1 MAISDYIPNVFGA
14 QNPMYEGLLG
24 AEDATALSQRSNIAG
39 LLGAAATLA
48 TGMGSQGPRRSA
60 LQNVLGALAAGYGTS
75 GQAYQA
81 GIEQMANAQKLAQ
94 AKLQMQQNAAAQQA
108 VNQALQDPRIA
119 NDPTLRAALLTDPQ
133 GFLKTWAEN
142 APVQAAI
149 SGQPVQPQPAVQAGE
164 VPESPMTVT
173 ASNRLSQLEQR
184 RAQLMDI
191 NSRLSGV
198 PGERAAKQRDIN
210 NKDIESIRKEIEGL
224 SVSGYDFGQL
234 EQSVPTQL
242 KPYVAELKN
251 IAGTGGLSANELAQR
266 VQAIQ
271 NASMELQKG
280 QKYDGIVGQYARYM
294 FGTNDASQLTAEQNK
309 NILAY
314 ANAPTQADQA
324 KIAIDAQRLKF
335 ETGGA
340 PALPVSREQMLGG
353 TQLAPQPAPQAAQA
367 PTVVP
372 RGPIAP
378 MAQPPAPQVP
388 AQMQRTGEVAP
399 AQQTKV
405 QQAQPTKPV
414 VDIGK
419 VVPLVQQPDSKVT
432 PKKKQELLSAQPATI
447 GLVNYTVTQ
456 LVDARDAA
464 QALLNSPAELKAVS
478 GMLGPKISQI
488 PGTDAYSGAQKLEN
502 LQTRSFVTE
511 IQRMRTASPTG
522 GAVGNVTEREMG
534 ALSNIQASLKL
545 GLKEAELRKQLKQYI
560 DSANRALKTIP
571 NEYARTYGYNG
582 EFDDV
587 LKGGVVQQPQGNVLP
602 QGVTVKKVK

>member
-1 MAISDYIPNVFGA
+1 MAISDYIPNVFGSS
-14 QNPMYEGLLG
+14 NPMYEGLLG
-24 AEDATALSQRSNIAG
+24 SEDAAALSQRSNIAG
-39 LLGAAATLA
+39 LLGAAAALA

-94 AKLQMQQNAAAQQA
+94 AKLQMQQNAMAQQA
-108 VNQALQDPRIA
+108 VNQLLQDPAIA
-119 NDPTLRAALLTDPQ
+119 NDPAAVAYIRSNPTDAIKQYAEMRAFQRQRESFMAPAAPAAAPPTE
-133 GFLKTWAEN
+133 GGM
-142 APVQAAI
+142 APV
-149 SGQPVQPQPAVQAGE
+149 
-164 VPESPMTVT
+164 TVT
-173 ASNRLSQLEQR
+173 GNPEIANLERQINESLADASAYRSMRKPQEAEASVRMAEKLRERQLQVMAGDIDIQDRIAKAPEQYKGQYQAI
-184 RAQLMDI
+184 AQI
-191 NSRLSGV
+191 
-198 PGERAAKQRDIN
+198 K
-210 NKDIESIRKEIEGL
+210 ES
-224 SVSGYDFGQL
+224 
-234 EQSVPTQL
+234 L
-242 KPYVAELKN
+242 KPDQL
-251 IAGTGGLSANELAQR
+251 IG
-266 VQAIQ
+266 AIQ
-271 NASMELQKG
+271 KVDQAVLESARQY
-280 QKYDGIVGQYARYM
+280 KYDGIVGQYAYNT
-294 FGTNDASQLTAEQNK
+294 FGTNDATKLTPEQNR
-309 NILAY
+309 NILAF
-314 ANAPTQADQA
+314 ANAPTQADQT
-324 KIAIDAQRLKF
+324 KIAIDAQKLKF
-335 ETGGA
+335 ETGAA
-340 PALPVSREQMLGG
+340 PALPTSREQMLGG
-353 TQLAPQPAPQAAQA
+353 LQPTPVTPQAAQA

-602 QGVTVKKVK
+602 KGVTVKKVN

>member
-14 QNPMYEGLLG
+14 SNPMYEGLLG
-24 AEDATALSQRSNIAG
+24 AEDATALSKRSNVAG
-39 LLGAAATLA
+39 LLGAAAALA

-94 AKLQMQQNAAAQQA
+94 AKLQMQQNAMAQQA
-108 VNQALQDPRIA
+108 VNQLLKDPAIA
-119 NDPTLRAALLTDPQ
+119 NDPAAVAYIRSNPTDAIKQYAEMRAFQRQRESFMAPKAAPTTPAAVPSE
-133 GFLKTWAEN
+133 GGM
-142 APVQAAI
+142 APV
-149 SGQPVQPQPAVQAGE
+149 
-164 VPESPMTVT
+164 TVT
-173 ASNRLSQLEQR
+173 GNPEIANLERQINESLADASAYRSMRKPQEAEASVRMAEKLRERQL
-184 RAQLMDI
+184 QLMAGDIDI
-191 NSRLSGV
+191 NDRI
-198 PGERAAKQRDIN
+198 AKAPEQFKPQYQAIAQI
-210 NKDIESIRKEIEGL
+210 KES
-224 SVSGYDFGQL
+224 
-234 EQSVPTQL
+234 L
-242 KPYVAELKN
+242 KPDQL
-251 IAGTGGLSANELAQR
+251 IA
-266 VQAIQ
+266 AIQ
-271 NASMELQKG
+271 NVDKAVLESGKQY
-280 QKYDGIVGQYARYM
+280 KYDGIVGQYAYNT
-294 FGTNDASQLTAEQNK
+294 FGTNDATKLTPEQNR
-309 NILAY
+309 NILAF
-314 ANAPTQADQA
+314 ANAPTQADQT
-324 KIAIDAQRLKF
+324 KIAIDAQKLKF

-340 PALPVSREQMLGG
+340 PALPTSREQMLGG
-353 TQLAPQPAPQAAQA
+353 LQQPQAPQVTQA

-372 RGPIAP
+372 RDPIPP

-388 AQMQRTGEVAP
+388 AQMQRTGEPTPQQP
-399 AQQTKV
+399 AAKPP
-405 QQAQPTKPV
+405 AKPV

-419 VVPLVQQPDSKVT
+419 VTPLVQQPDSKVT

>member
-1 MAISDYIPNVFGA
+1 MAISDYIPNVFA
-14 QNPMYEGLLG
+14 ASNPMYEGLLG
-24 AEDATALSQRSNIAG
+24 AEDAAALSQRSNVAG
-39 LLGAAATLA
+39 LLGAAAALA

-94 AKLQMQQNAAAQQA
+94 AKLQMQQNAMAQQA
-108 VNQALQDPRIA
+108 VNQLLKDPAIA
-119 NDPTLRAALLTDPQ
+119 NDPAAVAYIRSNPTDAIKQ
-133 GFLKTWAEN
+133 YAEMKAFQRQRESFMTPTAPAAAPTTPAAVPSEGGM
-142 APVQAAI
+142 APV
-149 SGQPVQPQPAVQAGE
+149 
-164 VPESPMTVT
+164 TVT
-173 ASNRLSQLEQR
+173 GNPEIANLERQINESLADASAYRSMRKPQEAEASVRMAEKLRERQL
-184 RAQLMDI
+184 QLMAGDI
-191 NSRLSGV
+191 DIQDRI
-198 PGERAAKQRDIN
+198 AKAPEQFKPQYQAIAQI
-210 NKDIESIRKEIEGL
+210 KES
-224 SVSGYDFGQL
+224 
-234 EQSVPTQL
+234 L
-242 KPYVAELKN
+242 KPDQL
-251 IAGTGGLSANELAQR
+251 IG
-266 VQAIQ
+266 AIQ
-271 NASMELQKG
+271 KVDQAVLESGKQY
-280 QKYDGIVGQYARYM
+280 KYDGIVGQYAYNT
-294 FGTNDASQLTAEQNK
+294 FGTNDATKLTPEQNR
-309 NILAY
+309 NILAF
-314 ANAPTQADQA
+314 ANAPTQADQT
-324 KIAIDAQRLKF
+324 KIAIDAQKLKF
-335 ETGGA
+335 ETGAA
-340 PALPVSREQMLGG
+340 PTLPVSREQMLGG
-353 TQLAPQPAPQAAQA
+353 VPPAPQLAPQVTQA
-367 PTVVP
+367 PTVIP
-372 RGPIAP
+372 RGPIPP

-405 QQAQPTKPV
+405 QPTKPV

-419 VVPLVQQPDSKVT
+419 VVPLIQQPDSKVT

-478 GMLGPKISQI
+478 GMLGPKMSQI

-602 QGVTVKKVK
+602 KGVTVKKVK

>member
-1 MAISDYIPNVFGA
+1 MAISDYIPNVFGSS
-14 QNPMYEGLLG
+14 NPMYEGLLG
-24 AEDATALSQRSNIAG
+24 AEDATALSQKSNVAG
-39 LLGAAATLA
+39 LLGAAAALA
-48 TGMGSQGPRRSA
+48 AGMGSQGPRRSA

-94 AKLQMQQNAAAQQA
+94 THLQMQQNVMAQQA
-108 VNQALQDPRIA
+108 VNQLLQDPAIA
-119 NDPTLRAALLTDPQ
+119 NDPAAVAYIRSNPTDAIKQYAEMRAFQRQRESFMTPATPAAAPSAPTE
-133 GFLKTWAEN
+133 G
-142 APVQAAI
+142 APV
-149 SGQPVQPQPAVQAGE
+149 
-164 VPESPMTVT
+164 TVT
-173 ASNRLSQLEQR
+173 GNPEIANLERQINESLADASAYRSMRKPQEAEASVRMAEKLRERQLQVMAGDIDIQDRIAKAPEQFKSQYQAI
-184 RAQLMDI
+184 AQI
-191 NSRLSGV
+191 
-198 PGERAAKQRDIN
+198 K
-210 NKDIESIRKEIEGL
+210 ES
-224 SVSGYDFGQL
+224 
-234 EQSVPTQL
+234 L
-242 KPYVAELKN
+242 KPDQL
-251 IAGTGGLSANELAQR
+251 IG
-266 VQAIQ
+266 AIQ
-271 NASMELQKG
+271 KVDQAVLESGKQY
-280 QKYDGIVGQYARYM
+280 KYDGIVGQYAYNT
-294 FGTNDASQLTAEQNK
+294 FGTNDATKLTPEQNR
-309 NILAY
+309 NILAF
-314 ANAPTQADQA
+314 ANAPTQADQT
-324 KIAIDAQRLKF
+324 KIAIDAQKLKF

-340 PALPVSREQMLGG
+340 PALPTSREQMLGG
-353 TQLAPQPAPQAAQA
+353 LQPTPVAPQAAQA

-372 RGPIAP
+372 RGPIPP

-388 AQMQRTGEVAP
+388 AQMQRTGEPTPQQP
-399 AQQTKV
+399 ATKPP
-405 QQAQPTKPV
+405 AKPV

-419 VVPLVQQPDSKVT
+419 VTPLVQQPDNKVT

-478 GMLGPKISQI
+478 GMLGPKMSQI

>member
-1 MAISDYIPNVFGA
+1 MAISDYIPNVFA
-14 QNPMYEGLLG
+14 ASNPMYEGLLG
-24 AEDATALSQRSNIAG
+24 SEDAAALSQRSNIAG

-48 TGMGSQGPRRSA
+48 TGMSRQGPRRSA

-94 AKLQMQQNAAAQQA
+94 AKLQMQQNAMAQQA
-108 VNQALQDPRIA
+108 VNQLLKDPAIA
-119 NDPTLRAALLTDPQ
+119 NDPAAVAYIRSNPTDAIKQYAEMRAFQRQRESFMAPKATPTTPAAVPSE
-133 GFLKTWAEN
+133 GGM
-142 APVQAAI
+142 APV
-149 SGQPVQPQPAVQAGE
+149 
-164 VPESPMTVT
+164 TVT
-173 ASNRLSQLEQR
+173 GNPEIANLERQINESLADASAYRSMRKPQEAEASVRMAEKLRERQLQVMAGDIDIQDRIAKAPEQFKSQYQAI
-184 RAQLMDI
+184 AQI
-191 NSRLSGV
+191 
-198 PGERAAKQRDIN
+198 K
-210 NKDIESIRKEIEGL
+210 ES
-224 SVSGYDFGQL
+224 
-234 EQSVPTQL
+234 L
-242 KPYVAELKN
+242 KPDQL
-251 IAGTGGLSANELAQR
+251 IG
-266 VQAIQ
+266 AIQ
-271 NASMELQKG
+271 KVDQAVLESARQY
-280 QKYDGIVGQYARYM
+280 KYDGIVGQYAYNT
-294 FGTNDASQLTAEQNK
+294 FGTNDATKLTPEQNR
-309 NILAY
+309 NILAF
-314 ANAPTQADQA
+314 ANAPTQADQT
-324 KIAIDAQRLKF
+324 KIAIDAQKLKF
-335 ETGGA
+335 ETGAA
-340 PALPVSREQMLGG
+340 PALPTSREQMLGG
-353 TQLAPQPAPQAAQA
+353 LQPTAVAPQAAQA

-372 RGPIAP
+372 RGPIPP

-388 AQMQRTGEVAP
+388 AQMQRTGEPTPQQP
-399 AQQTKV
+399 AAKP
-405 QQAQPTKPV
+405 PTKPV

-478 GMLGPKISQI
+478 GMLGPKMSQI

>member
-24 AEDATALSQRSNIAG
+24 AEDAAALSQRSNIAG

-48 TGMGSQGPRRSA
+48 TGMSSQGPRRSA
-60 LQNVLGALAAGYGTS
+60 IQNVLGALAAGYGTS

-94 AKLQMQQNAAAQQA
+94 AKLQMQQNAMAQQA
-108 VNQALQDPRIA
+108 VNQLLQDPAIA
-119 NDPTLRAALLTDPQ
+119 NDPAAIAYIRSNPNDAIKQYAEMRAFQRQRESFMTPAASAAAPTPTE
-133 GFLKTWAEN
+133 G
-142 APVQAAI
+142 APV
-149 SGQPVQPQPAVQAGE
+149 
-164 VPESPMTVT
+164 TVT
-173 ASNRLSQLEQR
+173 GNQEIANLERQINESLADASAYRSMRKPQDAEASVRMAEKLRERQL
-184 RAQLMDI
+184 QLMAGDIDI
-191 NSRLSGV
+191 NDRI
-198 PGERAAKQRDIN
+198 AKAPEQFKPQYQAIAQI
-210 NKDIESIRKEIEGL
+210 KES
-224 SVSGYDFGQL
+224 
-234 EQSVPTQL
+234 L
-242 KPYVAELKN
+242 KPDQL
-251 IAGTGGLSANELAQR
+251 IG
-266 VQAIQ
+266 AIQ
-271 NASMELQKG
+271 KVDQAVLESGKQY
-280 QKYDGIVGQYARYM
+280 KYDGIVGQYAYNT
-294 FGTNDASQLTAEQNK
+294 FGTNDATKLTPDQNR
-309 NILAY
+309 NILAF
-314 ANAPTQADQA
+314 ANAPTQADQT
-324 KIAIDAQRLKF
+324 KIAIDAQKLKF

-340 PALPVSREQMLGG
+340 PALPTSREQMLGG
-353 TQLAPQPAPQAAQA
+353 LQQPQAPQVTQA

-372 RGPIAP
+372 RGPIPP

-388 AQMQRTGEVAP
+388 AQMQRTGEPTPQQP
-399 AQQTKV
+399 AAKPP
-405 QQAQPTKPV
+405 AKPV

-419 VVPLVQQPDSKVT
+419 VTPLVQQPDNKVT

-587 LKGGVVQQPQGNVLP
+587 LKGGVVQQPQGNTLP
-602 QGVTVKKVK
+602 QGVTVKKVN

>member
-1 MAISDYIPNVFGA
+1 MAISDYIPQLFAA
-14 QNPMYEGLLG
+14 QPIMYEGLLG
-24 AEDATALSQRSNIAG
+24 TEDAAALSQRSNIAG

-94 AKLQMQQNAAAQQA
+94 TRLQMQQNVMAQQA
-108 VNQALQDPRIA
+108 VNQLLQDPAIA
-119 NDPTLRAALLTDPQ
+119 NDPAAVAYIRSNPTYAIKQYAEMRAFQRQRESFMPPTAPAAAPPTE
-133 GFLKTWAEN
+133 GGM
-142 APVQAAI
+142 APV
-149 SGQPVQPQPAVQAGE
+149 
-164 VPESPMTVT
+164 TVT
-173 ASNRLSQLEQR
+173 GNPEIANLERQINESLADASAYRSMRKPQEAEASVRMAEKLRERQLQVMAGDIDIQDRIAKAPEQYKGQYQAI
-184 RAQLMDI
+184 AQI
-191 NSRLSGV
+191 
-198 PGERAAKQRDIN
+198 K
-210 NKDIESIRKEIEGL
+210 ES
-224 SVSGYDFGQL
+224 
-234 EQSVPTQL
+234 L
-242 KPYVAELKN
+242 KPDQL
-251 IAGTGGLSANELAQR
+251 IG
-266 VQAIQ
+266 AIQ
-271 NASMELQKG
+271 KVDQAVLESGKQY
-280 QKYDGIVGQYARYM
+280 KYDGITGQYAYNT
-294 FGTNDASQLTAEQNK
+294 FGTNDATKLTPEQNR
-309 NILAY
+309 NILAF
-314 ANAPTQADQA
+314 ANAPTQADQT
-324 KIAIDAQRLKF
+324 KIAIDAQKLKF
-335 ETGGA
+335 ETGAA
-340 PALPVSREQMLGG
+340 PALPTSREQMLGG
-353 TQLAPQPAPQAAQA
+353 LQPTAVAPQAAQA

-405 QQAQPTKPV
+405 QPTKPV

-419 VVPLVQQPDSKVT
+419 VTPLVQQPDSKVT

-478 GMLGPKISQI
+478 GMLGPKISEI

-602 QGVTVKKVK
+602 KGVTVKKVN

>member
-1 MAISDYIPNVFGA
+1 MAISDYIPNVFNA

-24 AEDATALSQRSNIAG
+24 AEDAAALSQRSNIAG

-94 AKLQMQQNAAAQQA
+94 AKLQMQQNAMAQQA
-108 VNQALQDPRIA
+108 VNQLLQDPAIA
-119 NDPTLRAALLTDPQ
+119 NDPAAVAYIRSNPTDAIKQYAEMRAFQRQRESFMAPAAPTAAPP
-133 GFLKTWAEN
+133 AEG
-142 APVQAAI
+142 APV
-149 SGQPVQPQPAVQAGE
+149 
-164 VPESPMTVT
+164 TVT
-173 ASNRLSQLEQR
+173 GNAEIANLERQINESLADASAYRSMRKPQEAEASVRMAEKLRERQLQVMAGDIDIQDRIAKAPEQYKGQYQAI
-184 RAQLMDI
+184 AQI
-191 NSRLSGV
+191 
-198 PGERAAKQRDIN
+198 K
-210 NKDIESIRKEIEGL
+210 ES
-224 SVSGYDFGQL
+224 
-234 EQSVPTQL
+234 L
-242 KPYVAELKN
+242 KPDQL
-251 IAGTGGLSANELAQR
+251 IG
-266 VQAIQ
+266 AIQ
-271 NASMELQKG
+271 KVDQAVLESARQY
-280 QKYDGIVGQYARYM
+280 KYDGIVGQYAYNQ
-294 FGTNDASQLTAEQNK
+294 FGTNDATKLTPEQNR
-309 NILAY
+309 NILAF
-314 ANAPTQADQA
+314 ANAPTQADQT
-324 KIAIDAQRLKF
+324 KIAIDAQKLKF
-335 ETGGA
+335 ETGAA
-340 PALPVSREQMLGG
+340 PALPTSREQMLGG
-353 TQLAPQPAPQAAQA
+353 LQPTAVAPQAAQA

-419 VVPLVQQPDSKVT
+419 VVPLVQQPDNKVT

-478 GMLGPKISQI
+478 GMLGPKISEI

>member
-1 MAISDYIPNVFGA
+1 MAITIPQIFAA

-24 AEDATALSQRSNIAG
+24 AEDAAALSQRSNIAG

-94 AKLQMQQNAAAQQA
+94 TRLQMQQNVMAQQA
-108 VNQALQDPRIA
+108 VNQLLQDPAIA
-119 NDPTLRAALLTDPQ
+119 NDPAAVAYIRSNPTDAIKQYAEMRAFQRQRESFMAPKAAPTTPAAVPSE
-133 GFLKTWAEN
+133 GGM
-142 APVQAAI
+142 APV
-149 SGQPVQPQPAVQAGE
+149 
-164 VPESPMTVT
+164 TVT
-173 ASNRLSQLEQR
+173 GNPEIANLERQINESLADASAYRSMRKPQEAEASVRMAEKLRERQLQVMAGDIDIQDRIAKAPEQFKSQYQAI
-184 RAQLMDI
+184 AQI
-191 NSRLSGV
+191 
-198 PGERAAKQRDIN
+198 K
-210 NKDIESIRKEIEGL
+210 ES
-224 SVSGYDFGQL
+224 
-234 EQSVPTQL
+234 L
-242 KPYVAELKN
+242 KPDQL
-251 IAGTGGLSANELAQR
+251 IG
-266 VQAIQ
+266 AIQ
-271 NASMELQKG
+271 KVDQAVLESGKQY
-280 QKYDGIVGQYARYM
+280 KYDGITGQYAYNM
-294 FGTNDASQLTAEQNK
+294 FGTNDATKLTPEQNR
-309 NILAY
+309 NILAF
-314 ANAPTQADQA
+314 ANAPTQADQT
-324 KIAIDAQRLKF
+324 KIAIDAQKLKF

-340 PALPVSREQMLGG
+340 PTLPVSREQMLGG
-353 TQLAPQPAPQAAQA
+353 VPPAPQTAPQAAQA

-372 RGPIAP
+372 RGPIPP

-388 AQMQRTGEVAP
+388 AQMQRTGEPTPQQP
-399 AQQTKV
+399 AAKP
-405 QQAQPTKPV
+405 PTKPV

-478 GMLGPKISQI
+478 GMLGPKMSQI

>member
-1 MAISDYIPNVFGA
+1 MAISDYIPNVFA
-14 QNPMYEGLLG
+14 ASNPMYEGLLG
-24 AEDATALSQRSNIAG
+24 AEDAAALSQRSNVAG
-39 LLGAAATLA
+39 LLGAAAALA

-94 AKLQMQQNAAAQQA
+94 AKLQMQQNAMAQQA
-108 VNQALQDPRIA
+108 VNQLLKDPAIA
-119 NDPTLRAALLTDPQ
+119 NDPAAVAYIRSNPTDAIKQ
-133 GFLKTWAEN
+133 YAEMKAFQRQRESFMTPTAPAAAPTTPAAVPSEGGM
-142 APVQAAI
+142 APV
-149 SGQPVQPQPAVQAGE
+149 
-164 VPESPMTVT
+164 TVT
-173 ASNRLSQLEQR
+173 GNPEIANLERQINESLADASAYRSMRKPQEAEASVRMAEKLRERQLQVMAGDIDIQDRIAKAPEQYKGQYQAI
-184 RAQLMDI
+184 AQI
-191 NSRLSGV
+191 
-198 PGERAAKQRDIN
+198 K
-210 NKDIESIRKEIEGL
+210 ES
-224 SVSGYDFGQL
+224 
-234 EQSVPTQL
+234 L
-242 KPYVAELKN
+242 KPDQL
-251 IAGTGGLSANELAQR
+251 IG
-266 VQAIQ
+266 AIQ
-271 NASMELQKG
+271 KVDQAVLESGKQY
-280 QKYDGIVGQYARYM
+280 KYDGIVGQYAYNT
-294 FGTNDASQLTAEQNK
+294 FGTNDATKLTPEQNR
-309 NILAY
+309 NILAF
-314 ANAPTQADQA
+314 ANAPTQADQT
-324 KIAIDAQRLKF
+324 KIAIDAQKLKF
-335 ETGGA
+335 ETGAA
-340 PALPVSREQMLGG
+340 PTLPVSREQMLGG
-353 TQLAPQPAPQAAQA
+353 VPPAPQLAPQVTQA
-367 PTVVP
+367 PTVIP
-372 RGPIAP
+372 RGPIPP

-405 QQAQPTKPV
+405 QPTKPV

-419 VVPLVQQPDSKVT
+419 VVPLIQQPDSKVT

-478 GMLGPKISQI
+478 GMLGPKMSQI

-602 QGVTVKKVK
+602 KGVTVKKVK